1 MVTRLID
8 AGDDELDGRPV
19 ADAVV
24 SAGLLLPPP
33 RSRLIRDS
41 RDSNGSDSSPGVPLE
56 PVFRRRGGIDG
67 WIHLMCPPSRD
78 PGTQG
83 V

>member
-24 SAGLLLPPP
+24 SAGLLLPP

-41 RDSNGSDSSPGVPLE
+41 RDSKGSESIPGVLLE
-56 PVFRRRGGIDG
+56 PVLRRGGI
-67 WIHLMCPPSRD
+67 
-78 PGTQG
+78 G
-83 V
+83 VERRSN